1 MGRAQD
7 AVGRA
12 VREIESEAERI
23 RAEIE
28 KQRKDLEKRVR
39 PLQDQLSDLEAAI
52 RRLTRRA
59 GGKSGGRKPSS
70 RGRAPR
76 GANKQA
82 ILTALKK
89 EPGSSAAQ
97 IAEMTGIKATVV
109 SSSLTNLAKKGE
121 VKRTKRKGRVSWR
134 AAA

>member
-12 VREIESEAERI
+12 VREIESEAERL
-23 RAEIE
+23 RGEIE

-52 RRLTRRA
+52 RRLTRRD
-59 GGKSGGRKPSS
+59 GGRPVSKKPSS
-70 RGRAPR
+70 SGRAPR

-82 ILTALKK
+82 ILRALKK
-89 EPGSSAAQ
+89 QPGSSAAQ
-97 IAEMTGIKATVV
+97 VAEMTGIKVTVV

-134 AAA
+134 VAA